1 MTVQD
6 LRRRLLERTEATD
19 ARIILHLATG
29 LDEIHQITES
39 SMELDDETVRKAE
52 KLLETRLSGVPLA
65 YSTGEKEFYGHTFSV
80 SPAVLIP
87 RPDTETLVDT
97 VIKLAGSFREP
108 RILDLCTGSGAVA
121 ASVAAALGIAVRMSD
136 ISQAA
141 LSVAESNYS
150 RITGMKAEARCGD
163 LLSPW
168 DGTVFSIIASN
179 PPYLTDKWY
188 EDTDK
193 DVKAEPENAFIG
205 GGEDG
210 LELIRRIIG
219 SAPAHLEEGGFL
231 ALECDYRQMGICG
244 NLLEKGGFTDI
255 HTVRDLADKERVIY
269 GRRLPE

>member
-1 MTVQD
+1 MTIRE
-6 LRRRLLERTEATD
+6 LRKELLSAAEAVDTRL
-19 ARIILHLATG
+19 ILRLATG
-29 LDEIHQITES
+29 LDDIHQITES
-39 SMELDDETVRKAE
+39 FREVTEEEEKKARELLRR
-52 KLLETRLSGVPLA
+52 RLSGEPMA
-65 YSTGEKEFYGHTFSV
+65 YITGEKEFYGHTFSV

-210 LELIRRIIG
+210 L
-219 SAPAHLEEGGFL
+219 S
-231 ALECDYRQMGICG
+231 
-244 NLLEKGGFTDI
+244 
-255 HTVRDLADKERVIY
+255 
-269 GRRLPE
+269 

>member
-1 MTVQD
+1 MTIRE
-6 LRRRLLERTEATD
+6 LRKELLSATEAVD
-19 ARIILHLATG
+19 ARLILRLATG
-29 LDEIHQITES
+29 LDDIHQITES
-39 SMELDDETVRKAE
+39 CREVTDEEEKKAMELLRR
-52 KLLETRLSGVPLA
+52 RLSGEPMA
-65 YSTGEKEFYGHTFSV
+65 YITGEKEFYGHAFSV

-97 VIKLAGSFREP
+97 VIKLSDLFSKP

-121 ASVAAALGIAVRMSD
+121 ASVAAALGTAVQMSD
-136 ISQAA
+136 ISEAA
-141 LSVAESNYS
+141 LSVAKGNYR
-150 RITGMKAEARCGD
+150 RITGMDAEARCGD
-163 LLSPW
+163 LLAPW

-193 DVKAEPENAFIG
+193 DIKAEPENAFIG

-210 LELIRRIIG
+210 LELIRRIIR
-219 SAPAHLEEGGFL
+219 SAPEHLEEGGFL